1 MTGGR
6 VAVVS
11 QVPPPVHGQTVMTL
25 RFLDTL
31 ERLGRP
37 SRLID
42 RRFSA
47 TVTEVGVP
55 SLRKVIAAVGLLARV
70 VWTNIRFRPEV
81 VVMFVTTRPGSF
93 LVDWSVSELLRRFRR
108 PVVLY
113 VHSVGFEDLRG
124 RGRLW
129 AWCVDRLLDSSGGIV
144 TLGPSLLRDLPGR
157 AAWCIPNTPGPVPS
171 VTTTAD
177 ACSVLFL
184 SNLIPGKG
192 AEDFARIAGSLLRRE
207 ETEHWQFTLAGSPAD
222 AAVVAAVEHELVAAD
237 TPGRVA
243 VVGALGAAEKWQAL
257 ARSTCLAFTS
267 SLEEAQPLT
276 IVEAFASGTPVIAY
290 RVGGVPDLVEH
301 GVNGLLVDAGDE
313 AAFAD
318 AVDSVIRQ
326 PALRERLSAGAS
338 RTFSARLSERA
349 YTDAWRHVLDERT
362 R

>member
-37 SRLID
+37 ARLID

-47 TVTEVGVP
+47 TVSEVGVP
-55 SLRKVIAAVGLLARV
+55 SLRKAIAAVGLFARV
-70 VWTNIRFRPEV
+70 VWTSIRFRPEV
-81 VVMFVTTRPGSF
+81 VVVFVTTRPGSF
-93 LVDWSVSELLRRFRR
+93 LVDWAVSELLRLLRH

-113 VHSVGFEDLRG
+113 VHSVGFEDLRS
-124 RGRLW
+124 RGPLW
-129 AWCVDRLLDSSGGIV
+129 AWCVDRLLGASGEIV
-144 TLGPSLLRDLPGR
+144 TLGASLLGDLSGR
-157 AAWCIPNTPGPVPS
+157 PALCIANTSGPLPS

-177 ACSVLFL
+177 PCSVLFL

-192 AEDFARIAGSLLRRE
+192 AADFARIAGSLLRRDG
-207 ETEHWQFTLAGSPAD
+207 TEHWRFTLAGSPAD
-222 AAVVAAVEHELVAAD
+222 ASVVAAVERELAAAD
-237 TPGRVA
+237 ATARVA
-243 VVGALGAAEKWQAL
+243 VVGALGGAAKWQAL

-301 GVNGLLVDAGDE
+301 DVNGLLVDAGDE

-318 AVDSVIRQ
+318 AVDSVIRN

-338 RTFSARLSERA
+338 RTFSARLSQRA
-349 YTDAWRHVLDERT
+349 YTDAWRHVLDERE